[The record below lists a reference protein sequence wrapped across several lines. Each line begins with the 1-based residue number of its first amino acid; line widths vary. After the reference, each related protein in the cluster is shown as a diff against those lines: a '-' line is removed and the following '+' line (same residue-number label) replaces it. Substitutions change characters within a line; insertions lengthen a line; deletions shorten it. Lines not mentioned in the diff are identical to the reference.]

1 MPEAPVS
8 MNAELPTNC
17 STVDRVL
24 DVVENDILPLTV
36 EGVRAGNKIF
46 GAAILDK
53 SDQSLVLAETN
64 DEARD
69 PLLHGEVNA
78 LMRFHQIPENSRPA
92 PERCLFIATHE
103 PCPLCLSAL
112 AWSGFDNFYF
122 VFSHEQSRDLFGIPH
137 DARIMQEVFGLE
149 PGGYNKNNAYWK
161 SFCLAKLAAAQAP
174 PEDLRLRNR
183 IAAIEQRYVDLTRS
197 WEKHRATSRI
207 PLR

>member
-1 MPEAPVS
+1 MITEF
-8 MNAELPTNC
+8 PTNT
-17 STVDRVL
+17 SALDRIL

-53 SDQSLVLAETN
+53 SDLSLVLAETN
-64 DEARD
+64 NEVRD

-78 LMRFHQIPENSRPA
+78 MMRYHEIPEASRPA

-122 VFSHEQSRDLFGIPH
+122 VFSQAQSRDLFGIPH
-137 DARIMQEVFGLE
+137 DARIMQEIFSLE
-149 PGGYNKNNAYWK
+149 AGGYNASNAYWR
-161 SFCLAKLAAAQAP
+161 SFSVAKLATEQPAP
-174 PEDLRLRNR
+174 ADRRLRNR
-183 IAAIEQRYVDLTRS
+183 IAVIAERYESLTRS
-197 WEKHRATSRI
+197 WEKQRSNSRI
-207 PLR
+207 PRR